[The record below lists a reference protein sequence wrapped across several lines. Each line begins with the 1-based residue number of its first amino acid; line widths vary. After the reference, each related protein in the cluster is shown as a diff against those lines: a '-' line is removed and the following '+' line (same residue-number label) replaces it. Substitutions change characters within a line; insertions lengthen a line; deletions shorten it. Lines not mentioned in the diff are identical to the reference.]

1 MLASL
6 KNNVR
11 QRARSMFGS
20 GFVSNGWAG
29 AMLEDG
35 PGMIVMGVVMGA
47 FIGLLFGL
55 VTLHVAR
62 FLSFAMGRNFGGM
75 TWALISMALG
85 AMAFGIL
92 TVANRD

>member
-1 MLASL
+1 MRSI
-6 KNNVR
+6 
-11 QRARSMFGS
+11 RAG
-20 GFVSNGWAG
+20 G
-29 AMLEDG
+29 MLEDG

-55 VTLHVAR
+55 ITLHVAR
-62 FLSFAMGRNFGGM
+62 FLSCAMGRNFGGM

-92 TVANRD
+92 TVANQD